1 MMEVLYTKSIV
12 MAIGKERQNTRTAVL
27 RWVSLRIF
35 ISTHIHVEL
44 QSKSWYDV
52 DEKPTSVQA
61 QEAAH
66 LVGMFSQGNPGSS
79 LQHETM

>member
-1 MMEVLYTKSIV
+1 M
-12 MAIGKERQNTRTAVL
+12 
-27 RWVSLRIF
+27 
-35 ISTHIHVEL
+35 EL

-66 LVGMFSQGNPGSS
+66 LIGIKVLLLVACMQHEILGNPCFRTEVRDTLVAEGTIKSVR
-79 LQHETM
+79 LERPG